1 MTTTRRSRSTS
12 VTRAID
18 ERSGAAGAESQSRRR
33 PGVLI
38 SYAVLTLLG
47 FGFFVGSLQYE
58 MATAGAQVGPAYL
71 PRYASILLVI
81 LGLLLVMQEL
91 RGRSR
96 LAGDSGIEDDA
107 PPLGRRTVI
116 KLLGVFGMIT
126 VALLLVPVLG
136 LILSL
141 VLLIPAL
148 SIGVERMPVVT
159 SLIVT
164 VCAAVLAYV
173 LFIVVLQV
181 PLPMG
186 VFEGVFE

>member
-12 VTRAID
+12 VTRTID

-58 MATAGAQVGPAYL
+58 MATAGGQVGPAYL

-148 SIGVERMPVVT
+148 SIGVERMPVMT

>member
-1 MTTTRRSRSTS
+1 MTTTRKSRSTS
-12 VTRAID
+12 VTRTID
-18 ERSGAAGAESQSRRR
+18 ERSGAAGAESTTRRR
-33 PGVLI
+33 GVLI

-58 MATAGAQVGPAYL
+58 MATAGGQVGPAYL

-107 PPLGRRTVI
+107 PPLGRRTVF
-116 KLLGVFGMIT
+116 KLLGVFGLIT

-173 LFIVVLQV
+173 LFVVVLQV

>member
-1 MTTTRRSRSTS
+1 M
-12 VTRAID
+12 TRAID
-18 ERSGAAGAESQSRRR
+18 ERARPGEPEGRPRRR
-33 PGVLI
+33 SGVLI

-47 FGFFVGSLQYE
+47 FGFFLGSLQYE
-58 MATAGAQVGPAYL
+58 MYSSDGQVGPAYL
-71 PRYASILLVI
+71 PRYASLLLVV

-96 LAGDSGIEDDA
+96 LAGDPGIEDDA
-107 PPLGRRTVI
+107 PPLGRRTAI
-116 KLLGVFGMIT
+116 KLLVVFGLIT